1 MAPLSLALHATCDL
15 CTQRIGEERETL
27 KNIGVQSPKK
37 RAQGDIWKLHPIH
50 SDRKSSK
57 NRDIILRLGSSENIS
72 DYIFWGQ
79 IRNLLS
85 LDI

>member
-37 RAQGDIWKLHPIH
+37 KGLKEIPGKLHPIH

-57 NRDIILRLGSSENIS
+57 NRDISLGLGSLVNIS
-72 DYIFWGQ
+72 D
-79 IRNLLS
+79 
-85 LDI
+85 